1 MKNRI
6 HDHAQ
11 SDTLQWTN
19 GTAAA
24 VPAGRGVPIG
34 TNILGIA
41 HVDIPV
47 GATGTVLLRGRFLL
61 PKATGTAIT
70 LGAILGWDN
79 TNFRVNTAVATTVLA
94 QLICTKAAAS
104 ADTEVEVEIVPGLR
118 QT

>member
-6 HDHAQ
+6 HDHQQ

-19 GTAAA
+19 GTGAT
-24 VPAGRGVPIG
+24 VPAGRAVPIG

-41 HVDIPV
+41 QTDIAN
-47 GATGTVLLRGRFLL
+47 GATGIVQLRGRFLL
-61 PKATGTAIT
+61 PKATGAAINQ
-70 LGAILGWDN
+70 GAILGWDN
-79 TNFRVNTAVATTVLA
+79 TNFRVNTSVATTVLA
-94 QLICTKAAAS
+94 QLICTKTAAS